1 MPASILSYQGIPM
14 VSLDNSVLARLEKGG
29 KRYELLV
36 DPDMVDDFK
45 IDPESVNLD
54 DFLAMDEVFHD
65 AKSGE
70 RPTEEAIENT
80 FATQDILQIT
90 KIILDKGSIQ
100 LTTNQRKAI
109 VERMR
114 QKIIHHIHSQ
124 AVDPKTKSPHPVTRI
139 ELALDES
146 RYSVDPFKKLE
157 LQIKEAVDKLKPL
170 IPLSFETIR
179 LAFKI
184 PGTGYGTA
192 QRILRQ
198 YQVKEGWL
206 EDGSWACVVECPAGM
221 KADIIGLIMKV
232 SSQTEVKEM

>member
-1 MPASILSYQGIPM
+1 M
-14 VSLDNSVLARLEKGG
+14 VSLDDSVLARMEKGG

-36 DPDMVDDFK
+36 DPEMVDDFK
-45 IDPESVNLD
+45 NDPDSVNID

-65 AKSGE
+65 ARGGE

-80 FATQDILQIT
+80 FGTQDILEIAKT
-90 KIILDKGSIQ
+90 ILTKGSIQ

-109 VERMR
+109 VEKMR

-139 ELALDES
+139 ELALEES

-157 LQIKEAVDKLKPL
+157 LQIKDAVDKLKVL
-170 IPLSFETIR
+170 IPLSFETMR
-179 LAFKI
+179 LAFKV
-184 PGTGYGTA
+184 PGSAYGGA
-192 QRILRQ
+192 MRVLRN
-198 YQVKEGWL
+198 YHVKDGWL
-206 EDGSWACVVECPAGM
+206 EDGTWACVIEIPAGM
-221 KADIIGLIMKV
+221 KGEIIGQIMKV

>member
-1 MPASILSYQGIPM
+1 M
-14 VSLDNSVLARLEKGG
+14 VSLDNSVLARMEKGG

-36 DPDMVDDFK
+36 DPEMVDDFK
-45 IDPESVNLD
+45 NDPDSINID

-65 AKSGE
+65 ARGGE

-80 FATQDILQIT
+80 FGTQDILEIAKT
-90 KIILDKGSIQ
+90 ILNKGSIQ

-109 VERMR
+109 VEKMR

-139 ELALDES
+139 ELALEES

-157 LQIKEAVDKLKPL
+157 LQIKDAVDKLKVL
-170 IPLSFETIR
+170 IPLSFETMR
-179 LAFKI
+179 LAFKV
-184 PGTGYGTA
+184 PGSAYGGA
-192 QRILRQ
+192 MRVLRN
-198 YQVKEGWL
+198 YHVKDGWL
-206 EDGSWACVVECPAGM
+206 EDGTWACVIEIPAGM
-221 KADIIGLIMKV
+221 KGEIIGQIMKV